1 MKVPTLDTTI
11 SNISDTY
18 SGVADALPIDAVVE
32 ALTDL
37 PIDEAADAVIEVGE
51 RGRRGALTVVQVARR
66 RPKTTLLTTV
76 AIGAAVV
83 AVILLLRR
91 RSDDRTQL
99 ELADA
104 A

>member
-1 MKVPTLDTTI
+1 MNVPTLDRTI

-18 SGVADALPIDAVVE
+18 SDVTDALPIDAVVD
-32 ALTDL
+32 ALSDL
-37 PIDEAADAVIEVGE
+37 PIDEAADAIVEVGE
-51 RGRRGALTVVQVARR
+51 RGRRGAVTVVRLARR
-66 RPKTTLLTTV
+66 KPKTTLLTAV
-76 AIGAAVV
+76 AIGAAVA

-91 RSDDRTQL
+91 RSNDATQL